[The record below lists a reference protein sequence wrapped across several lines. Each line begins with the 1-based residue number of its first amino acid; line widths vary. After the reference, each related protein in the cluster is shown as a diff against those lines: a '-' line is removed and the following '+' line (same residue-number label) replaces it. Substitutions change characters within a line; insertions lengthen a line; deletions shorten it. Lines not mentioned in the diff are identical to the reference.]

1 MELTTFRLRDG
12 VDEAA
17 FLAADAA
24 VQAFAHLQPGLI
36 RRTTARDAAGG
47 ADWLVLVLW
56 ATWAQAEAAVEA
68 GRASEVVQA
77 FESLIDP
84 ASVQVR
90 RFESLPG

>member
-17 FLAADAA
+17 FLAADAE

-36 RRTTARDAAGG
+36 RRTTGRDASGG
-47 ADWLVLVLW
+47 DEWLVLVLW
-56 ATWAQAEAAVEA
+56 ATWELADAAVEA
-68 GRASEVVQA
+68 GRTSEAVQA
-77 FESLIDP
+77 FESMIDP